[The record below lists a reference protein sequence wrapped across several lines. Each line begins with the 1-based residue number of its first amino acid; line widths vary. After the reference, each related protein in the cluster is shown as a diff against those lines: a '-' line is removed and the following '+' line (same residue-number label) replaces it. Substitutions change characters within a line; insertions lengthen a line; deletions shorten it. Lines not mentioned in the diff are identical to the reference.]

1 MTKNEKRRFANYA
14 KLTVRVGTTPEA
26 RTAASGQVW
35 AKARVAVS
43 MGKAAESK
51 DYKPSLW
58 LTAKAFS
65 RDGDASLPEALAALE
80 KGTLVTL
87 SGRLAYDEYTTNA
100 GEKRSDLSLLVYKIE
115 PFESDAA
122 GAPQPAGAADAAFD
136 PPEEEAF

>member
-1 MTKNEKRRFANYA
+1 MTKNEKRHFANYA
-14 KLTVRVGTTPEA
+14 KLTVRVGTAPET
-26 RTAASGQVW
+26 RTAASGQIW

-65 RDGDASLPEALAALE
+65 RDGDACLPQTLAMLE
-80 KGTLVTL
+80 KGMLVTL
-87 SGRLAYDEYTTNA
+87 SGRLAYDEYTTSA

-115 PFESDAA
+115 PFENDAPA
-122 GAPQPAGAADAAFD
+122 AEPAGAADAAFD
-136 PPEEEAF
+136 PPEDEAF

>member
-1 MTKNEKRRFANYA
+1 MTKNDKRHFANFA
-14 KLTVRVGTTPEA
+14 KLTVRIGTTPET

-43 MGKAAESK
+43 MGKVADSH

-65 RDGDASLPEALAALE
+65 RDGDARLPEALAALE

-87 SGRLAYDEYTTNA
+87 SGRLAYDEYTTAA

-115 PFESDAA
+115 PFESDTP
-122 GAPQPAGAADAAFD
+122 APAPAGGVDTAFD